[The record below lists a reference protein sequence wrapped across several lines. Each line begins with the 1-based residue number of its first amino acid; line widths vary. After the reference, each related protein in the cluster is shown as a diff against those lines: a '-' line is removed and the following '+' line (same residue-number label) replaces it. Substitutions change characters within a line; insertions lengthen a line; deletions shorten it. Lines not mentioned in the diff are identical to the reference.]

1 MRSQYLRFIALILAL
16 SSSALALHA
25 QSISVYRT
33 NSAMSERFAEQP
45 GFTFNTSAP
54 SSSTALI
61 IVNDKQRYQTI
72 DGFGASL
79 TDAAGWLFANKLTPA
94 QLDDAFKSLF
104 SRNGIALSFLRQ
116 PIGSSDLANTFY
128 TFDDL
133 CTQSK
138 TACTTPAGVTDPEL
152 KHFSLAHDEAYIIP
166 QLKEALAIN
175 PNLHIMLSPW
185 SPPGWMKTNGSVLGT
200 KPGTKEPAHIK
211 EEFYPAFSQYLVRTV
226 LGYQSAGVPIYALS
240 LQNEPLYAPENY
252 SGTYMDADE
261 QAQIVG
267 QYLEPA
273 LEIAGIGKAQG
284 LKILAYDHNWD
295 RPDYPKTFYI
305 NPRAAAAASGVAW
318 HHYEGKPE
326 AMTTFHDKHPNID
339 QWVTE
344 SSGGT
349 WQSGNVFVEEAT
361 ELINVMRNW
370 SRSYILWALAT
381 DQNNGPYIGGCDKC
395 RGIVTVDTSNPNA
408 VVVRPEL
415 DYYVL
420 GHASKYL
427 QPDAVRI
434 ASNEPAG
441 TKLRDVA
448 FRNPDGT
455 IVLYTLNSG
464 TEPATV
470 AIVFHSKSAITTIP
484 ASTVATFIWKP

>member
-1 MRSQYLRFIALILAL
+1 MLSKNLRFFALILAL
-16 SSSALALHA
+16 SSSALALQA

-33 NSAMSERFAEQP
+33 NSAMTERFAEQP
-45 GFTFNTSAP
+45 GFTFNTTAP
-54 SSSTALI
+54 SSNTALI

-94 QLDDAFKSLF
+94 QLDQAFNSLF
-104 SRNGIALSFLRQ
+104 SRDGIALSFLRQ
-116 PIGSSDLANTFY
+116 PIGSSDLAYTFY

-133 CTQSK
+133 CEQSK

-166 QLKEALAIN
+166 QLKKALAIN
-175 PNLHIMLSPW
+175 PSLHIMLSPW

-200 KPGTKEPAHIK
+200 KPGTKEPAHLK
-211 EEFYPAFSQYLVRTV
+211 EEFYPAFSKYLVRTV

-252 SGTYMDADE
+252 SGMNMEAED

-273 LEIAGIGKAQG
+273 LEDAGIGKAQG

-305 NPRAAAAASGVAW
+305 NQRAAAAASGVAW

-349 WQSGNVFVEEAT
+349 WQSGNVFAEEAT

-381 DQNNGPYIGGCDKC
+381 DQNNGPIVGGCDKC
-395 RGIVTVDTSNPNA
+395 RGIVTVDTSDPA
-408 VVVRPEL
+408 HVVVRPEL

-420 GHASKYL
+420 GHASKFL
-427 QPDAVRI
+427 FPDAVRI

-455 IVLYTLNSG
+455 IVLYTLNPG